1 MLKRAISLV
10 MIDVDHFKLF
20 NDNYGHL
27 EGDECLREIGQTLAA
42 AASHKADFAARY
54 GGEEFVLL
62 LPDTTLAAALD
73 VAERLRAAVAA
84 LSIDHD
90 FAPCGHVTISI
101 GVATLTPTGADGRQT
116 LIEAADAGLYAA
128 KRNGRNQVW
137 ADARELTPAA

>member
-1 MLKRAISLV
+1 M

-27 EGDECLREIGQTLAA
+27 EGDECLRTIGETLAA

-62 LPDTTLAAALD
+62 LPDTHLAAALD
-73 VAERLRAAVAA
+73 IAEQLRAAVAA
-84 LSIDHD
+84 LSIEHD
-90 FAPCGHVTISI
+90 FAPFGHVTISI
-101 GVATLTPTGADGRQT
+101 GVASLTPTGAQGRQA

-137 ADARELTPAA
+137 AERQEMTPAA